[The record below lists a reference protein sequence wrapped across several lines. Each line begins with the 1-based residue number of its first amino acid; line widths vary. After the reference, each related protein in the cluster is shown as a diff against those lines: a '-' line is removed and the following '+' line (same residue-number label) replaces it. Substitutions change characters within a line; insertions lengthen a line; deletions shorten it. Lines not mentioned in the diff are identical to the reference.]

1 MSWSFIK
8 HVTNHLARP
17 GLSEQK
23 APTLWPSSAT
33 AIKDGK
39 VIGKCRRQAYFRYL
53 KDSYYFYN
61 KYDHLENLVKYI
73 EEKESPIALYTRW
86 IWQQGEL
93 YEDYCTNLAKES
105 GVFVATQTSVY
116 VPGYNIS
123 GKIDLIVVNP
133 ETTKLHIVEVK
144 SVYGFNANSVLGTE
158 AQQRKGNLGQPR
170 DSHLMQLGL
179 YQWWYGNNDDRFA
192 EGLLVYGARDT
203 GRFAEYK
210 LTVEKVDDKDYIF
223 YQGHTPIT
231 TSKVNSGISIQSIL
245 DNYKYLNS
253 VRDTNEIPPK
263 DYELFYSEDKIEQL
277 YNDGLLS
284 KADTA
289 QFEKRKQQLAE
300 GKKRVVKA
308 VEKGDWQCRFCQYKT
323 ICYNEDNN
331 PFDIESMID
340 ESNI

>member
-158 AQQRKGNLGQPR
+158 AQQRKGNLGEPR

-210 LTVEKVDDKDYIF
+210 LTVEKVGEEDPWEIV
-223 YQGHTPIT
+223 GRE
-231 TSKVNSGISIQSIL
+231 VNF
-245 DNYKYLNS
+245 D
-253 VRDTNEIPPK
+253 VE
-263 DYELFYSEDKIEQL
+263 
-277 YNDGLLS
+277 
-284 KADTA
+284 
-289 QFEKRKQQLAE
+289 EK
-300 GKKRVVKA
+300 
-308 VEKGDWQCRFCQYKT
+308 
-323 ICYNEDNN
+323 
-331 PFDIESMID
+331 
-340 ESNI
+340 